1 MIKTFTQNDV
11 VRYLYNET
19 TAKEQI
25 DLKQALLC
33 DAELQATYKELSV
46 IKNQLEQG
54 LKEPS
59 EKVVNA
65 IIDYS
70 RKR

>member
-19 TAKEQI
+19 TAKEQTEI
-25 DLKQALLC
+25 AQALLC
-33 DAELQATYKELSV
+33 DAELQTAHKELSA
-46 IKNQLEQG
+46 IKNQLEFG

-59 EKVVNA
+59 EKVVSSV
-65 IIDYS
+65 IDYS
-70 RKR
+70 LKR

>member
-19 TAKEQI
+19 TAKEKI
-25 DLKQALLC
+25 EITQAMLC
-33 DAELQATYKELSV
+33 DAELQASYNELCV
-46 IKNQLEQG
+46 VKNQLEHG

-59 EKVVNA
+59 EKVVNS